1 MEESKKEIL
10 AKLYC
15 IKAGLSAIS
24 LEKDKL
30 KKEEDQCIQIHK
42 EIDENQNKKNQTI
55 QQLKMV
61 YQDIKS
67 NERNIADLNFQ
78 KNKSAKV
85 NIGLVIGVGF
95 CSGIFFGPIIWI
107 VIVFIHDLLQS
118 MKNGNNQFSSNL
130 MGKIWI
136 PMIIVAILTSI
147 IYYLVDKHKKNTDK
161 NKQIQN
167 YQSRI
172 TPLKK
177 SQTKMQN
184 DLSNFDETNN
194 RLNQSHTLA
203 LKKYDQVKNTTIDA
217 SKNLYE
223 ALMFEFSSVLDSRDW
238 ENIDLIIFYYETGRA
253 DTLKEALQQV
263 DKQRRHEELIDA
275 IEEASNKISN
285 TIQMSMK
292 ELQSTMITCYQ
303 GLSLQLQKQH
313 NQLVQQISQV
323 QTNLNSIGENI
334 GKVNE
339 SIQQLNQKTTEYI
352 TSIASK
358 DYLQQ
363 ALLEKISVNSLSLVE
378 DVNYLL
384 FYKKPAVL

>member
-147 IYYLVDKHKKNTDK
+147 IYYLVDKHKKNK
-161 NKQIQN
+161 
-167 YQSRI
+167 
-172 TPLKK
+172 
-177 SQTKMQN
+177 
-184 DLSNFDETNN
+184 
-194 RLNQSHTLA
+194 
-203 LKKYDQVKNTTIDA
+203 
-217 SKNLYE
+217 
-223 ALMFEFSSVLDSRDW
+223 
-238 ENIDLIIFYYETGRA
+238 
-253 DTLKEALQQV
+253 
-263 DKQRRHEELIDA
+263 
-275 IEEASNKISN
+275 
-285 TIQMSMK
+285 
-292 ELQSTMITCYQ
+292 
-303 GLSLQLQKQH
+303 
-313 NQLVQQISQV
+313 
-323 QTNLNSIGENI
+323 
-334 GKVNE
+334 
-339 SIQQLNQKTTEYI
+339 
-352 TSIASK
+352 
-358 DYLQQ
+358 
-363 ALLEKISVNSLSLVE
+363 
-378 DVNYLL
+378 
-384 FYKKPAVL
+384 